1 MDVCE
6 TRGIFAR
13 TVRKIFVSIANRNI
27 PQTLIP
33 STTISL
39 CTETREVTIRTKTK
53 NRKHKTVHLLTSY
66 ESKQSNLK
74 EQVITMRIDTIYQ
87 FQVLLKELN
96 VDVKHQL
103 NVDVKKYPESEMDV
117 MSRKIKNSMDEV
129 FKDRSYLRNVH
140 RC

>member
-6 TRGIFAR
+6 TRSIFAR

-33 STTISL
+33 STIISL

-53 NRKHKTVHLLTSY
+53 NRKHKTVNLLTSY

-74 EQVITMRIDTIYQ
+74 EQVITMRSDTIYQ
-87 FQVLLKELN
+87 FQVLLKE
-96 VDVKHQL
+96 L

-129 FKDRSYLRNVH
+129 FSDRSYLRNVL